1 MKSFK
6 DHTLTEQVHNG
17 IQYHIERHLPLVDC
31 IFRVGSEAYYK
42 FFNEARQLV
51 KERKIELDDYDLHIL
66 TTDIGEFAMYEGQHV
81 PLDSPMIA
89 EAEYKGREV
98 ELNKPKAGG
107 SKKYFVYVKDPST
120 GNVKKV
126 EWGDTTGLK
135 IKLNDL
141 EARKSFAAR
150 HDCANKKDRTKPGYW
165 ACNIPRY
172 AKSLGLSGGG
182 NFFW

>member
-6 DHTLTEQVHNG
+6 DHTLTEQAHDG
-17 IQYHIERHLPLVDC
+17 IRYHVERHIPLVDC

-51 KERKIELDDYDLHIL
+51 KEKKVELDDYDLHIL
-66 TTDIGEFAMYEGQHV
+66 ATDIGEFAMYEGQHV

-89 EAEYKGREV
+89 EAEYQGREV

-107 SKKYFVYVKDPST
+107 SKKYFVYVKNDK
-120 GNVKKV
+120 GNVVKV
-126 EWGDTTGLK
+126 QWGDTTGLK
-135 IKLNDL
+135 IKLSNVG
-141 EARKSFAAR
+141 ARKNFAAR
-150 HDCANKKDRTKPGYW
+150 HNCADKKDKTKPGYW
-165 ACNIPRY
+165 ACNLPRY